1 MPANNPQ
8 PTKGDAMLSEKEYQ
22 QRELRQFYNQKCCF
36 FDTVKEFSDS
46 LEEMDILEQ
55 VEWIENGSY
64 GAGACLALQ
73 AALNGITPRCNAV
86 SRIGSV
92 VLQAFYGAPFRY
104 WKKLSQQAQTKTTE
118 AVSEWLKQSHNFGMT
133 LKGD

>member
-1 MPANNPQ
+1 M
-8 PTKGDAMLSEKEYQ
+8 TEKKYQ
-22 QRELRQFYNQKCCF
+22 QRELRQFYNQKFSF
-36 FDTVKEFSDS
+36 FDTVKEFSDA

-73 AALNGITPRCNAV
+73 VALKSITPRCNAV
-86 SRIGSV
+86 ARIGSV
-92 VLQAFYGAPFRY
+92 VLQALYGAPFRN
-104 WKKLSQQAQTKTTE
+104 WKKLSQQAQTKATE

-133 LKGD
+133 PAGD